1 MKNKRIII
9 ILSTIGVLLM
19 IPLITMQFSE
29 EVNWEAMDFIVGG
42 SLLLFVGLGIE
53 IVLRK
58 VKEKKYR
65 IILSIAFLVILALVW
80 TELAVGVFGSPLSG
94 T

>member
-1 MKNKRIII
+1 MENKRIII
-9 ILSTIGVLLM
+9 ILSTIGILLM
-19 IPLITMQFSE
+19 IPLIAMQFSE
-29 EVNWEAMDFIVGG
+29 EVNWEAMDFIVAG